1 MSVTLKHVRSVY
13 KLLKKQERWTRKTF
27 ARDDQGVAV
36 DEYSKDAC
44 SWCMTGAI
52 RKERA
57 WMATGPITIKV
68 RKMYPRR
75 LKSIL
80 SEIAAFN
87 DHGDTT
93 HEDVLKVIESVIKD
107 LRT

>member
-1 MSVTLKHVRSVY
+1 MSVKLKHVRNVY
-13 KLLKKQERWTRKTF
+13 KLLKKQERWTRGTF
-27 ARDDQGVAV
+27 ARNNQGAPV
-36 DEYSKDAC
+36 DEYSRDAC

-52 RKERA
+52 RKSLA
-57 WMATGPITIKV
+57 WLATGPISIKV
-68 RKMYPRR
+68 RKMYPGRSDPQ
-75 LKSIL
+75 LG
-80 SEIAAFN
+80 EIAAFN